1 MKYTYY
7 KRIIGD
13 KVTYS
18 DKSGSPIL
26 PVVLEVGDEVTYVTQ
41 EGTYK
46 LISCPEEIKG
56 SCYKCDVSA
65 NNGTGLECFNSHIIR
80 CDNIRV
86 KLIHSELT
94 IEVSKIKSVL
104 CNEDVCPY
112 FIENCDKYVGQY
124 SSSCIFKKIIEL
136 IGT

>member
-46 LISCPEEIKG
+46 LISCPEEIKW
-56 SCYKCDVSA
+56 SCYKCDMSA
-65 NNGTGLECFNSHIIR
+65 NNGTGLECFNGHIIR
-80 CDNIRV
+80 CDNTRV

>member
-65 NNGTGLECFNSHIIR
+65 NNGTGLECFNGHIIR
-80 CDNIRV
+80 CDNTRV

-112 FIENCDKYVGQY
+112 Y
-124 SSSCIFKKIIEL
+124 SDECVNLHSGRNEDYCL
-136 IGT
+136 IKSILK